1 MKRGYKILLTVLI
14 VILLI
19 LVIGP
24 FLIPVRP
31 LDGLQPPTVL
41 ARENSQ
47 FVTNP
52 FPGTDGIDFHFRRGG
67 TGEPVLVLLH
77 GFASSLFVWDEVFDQ
92 FAERGVTFAY
102 DRPAFGLSERLVPG
116 DWTGMNPYSP
126 DAAVDQLMGLL
137 DAQSIDRAI
146 LVGNSAGGT
155 LAMRAALTQP
165 QRFDGLILI
174 SPAVYGG
181 GGAPGFVR
189 PLLQTPQLQRL
200 GPLLARR
207 IATWGNTLEEA
218 AYHDLSTLTPE
229 QRATA
234 RLGVQVQD
242 WDRALWAFTSASQ
255 ASDLPDRLAELS
267 LPVLV
272 ITGDDD
278 RVVPTE
284 QSIRLA
290 GELPNADLVVLPACG
305 HVPQEECEDA
315 FMAAVNAWLS
325 VQGW

>member
-1 MKRGYKILLTVLI
+1 MRRGYKILLAIGIAVL
-14 VILLI
+14 
-19 LVIGP
+19 LVALVGP
-24 FLIPVRP
+24 FIIPVPP
-31 LDGLQPPTVL
+31 LEGLQPPAAL

-47 FVTNP
+47 FTTSP
-52 FPGTDGIDFHFRRGG
+52 FPGTDGIDFHYRRGG
-67 TGEPVLVLLH
+67 EGEPAFVLLH

-92 FAERGVTFAY
+92 FAGKGVTFAY
-102 DRPAFGLSERLVPG
+102 DRPPFGLSERLVPG
-116 DWTGMNPYSP
+116 DWDEVNPYSP
-126 DAAVDQLMGLL
+126 DAAVDQLITLL
-137 DAQSIDRAI
+137 DSQGINRSF

-155 LAMRAALTQP
+155 LAMRAVLAHP
-165 QRFDGLILI
+165 GRFDGLILI

-181 GGAPGFVR
+181 GTPGFVR
-189 PLLQTPQLQRL
+189 PLLRTPQLQRL

-207 IATWGNTLEEA
+207 IATWGNSLEEA
-218 AYHDLSTLTPE
+218 AYHDLSKLTPE

-234 RLGVQVQD
+234 RLGLQVQN

-255 ASDLPDRLAELS
+255 ASDLPDRLADLD

-305 HVPQEECEDA
+305 HVPQEECEGA
-315 FMAAVNAWLS
+315 FMDAVNAWLDE
-325 VQGW
+325 QG

>member
-1 MKRGYKILLTVLI
+1 MRRGYKILLTLFIVVSLVVL
-14 VILLI
+14 
-19 LVIGP
+19 IGP
-24 FLIPVRP
+24 FLIPVPP
-31 LDGLQPPTVL
+31 LEGLQPPAAL

-47 FVTNP
+47 FTTVP
-52 FPGTDGIDFHFRRGG
+52 FAGTDGIDFHYRRGG
-67 TGEPVLVLLH
+67 EGEQAFVLLH

-92 FAERGVTFAY
+92 FAAQGATFAY
-102 DRPAFGLSERLVPG
+102 DRPPFGLSERLVPG
-116 DWTGMNPYSP
+116 DWDGVNPYSP
-126 DAAVDQLMGLL
+126 EAAVEQLITLL
-137 DAQSIDRAI
+137 DAQGIDRAI

-155 LAMRAALTQP
+155 LAMRAALAHP
-165 QRFDGLILI
+165 ERFDGLILI

-189 PLLQTPQLQRL
+189 PLLQTPQMQRL
-200 GPLLARR
+200 GPLLTRR
-207 IATWGNTLEEA
+207 IATWGNSLEEA
-218 AYHDLSTLTPE
+218 AYHDLSTLTAE

-234 RLGVQVQD
+234 RLGLQVQD

-255 ASDLPDRLAELS
+255 ASDLPDRLAEID

-305 HVPQEECEDA
+305 HVPQEECEGA
-315 FMAAVNAWLS
+315 FMDAVNGWLKE
-325 VQGW
+325 QGL

>member
-1 MKRGYKILLTVLI
+1 MRRGYKILLAIGIAVL
-14 VILLI
+14 
-19 LVIGP
+19 LVALVGP
-24 FLIPVRP
+24 FIIPVPP
-31 LDGLQPPTVL
+31 LEGLQPPAAL

-47 FVTNP
+47 FTTSP
-52 FPGTDGIDFHFRRGG
+52 FPGTDGIDFHYRRGG
-67 TGEPVLVLLH
+67 EDEPAFVLLH

-92 FAERGVTFAY
+92 FAGKGVTFAY
-102 DRPAFGLSERLVPG
+102 DRPPFGLSERLVPG
-116 DWTGMNPYSP
+116 DWDEVNPYSP
-126 DAAVDQLMGLL
+126 DAAVDQLITLL
-137 DAQSIDRAI
+137 DSQGINRAI

-155 LAMRAALTQP
+155 LAMRAVLDHP

-181 GGAPGFVR
+181 GGTPGFVR
-189 PLLQTPQLQRL
+189 PLLRTPQLQRL

-207 IATWGNTLEEA
+207 IATWGNSLEEA
-218 AYHDLSTLTPE
+218 AYHDLSKLTPE

-234 RLGVQVQD
+234 RLGLQVQN

-255 ASDLPDRLAELS
+255 ASDLPDRLAEID

-290 GELPNADLVVLPACG
+290 GVLPNADLVVLPACG
-305 HVPQEECEDA
+305 HVPQEECEGA
-315 FMAAVNAWLS
+315 FMDAVNAWLDE
-325 VQGW
+325 QG

>member
-14 VILLI
+14 VVLLVVI
-19 LVIGP
+19 IGP
-24 FLIPVRP
+24 FLIPVAP
-31 LDGLQPPTVL
+31 LEGLQPPAAL
-41 ARENSQ
+41 ARENSR
-47 FVTNP
+47 FVTSP
-52 FPGTDGIDFHFRRGG
+52 FAGTDGIDFHYRRDGE
-67 TGEPVLVLLH
+67 GEPAFVLLH

-92 FAERGVTFAY
+92 FAAQAVTFAF
-102 DRPAFGLSERLVPG
+102 DRPPFGLSERLVPG
-116 DWTGMNPYSP
+116 DWEDANPYSP
-126 DAAVDQLMGLL
+126 DAGVEQLMTLL
-137 DAQSIDRAI
+137 DGQQIDRAI

-155 LAMRAALTQP
+155 LAMRAALAHP

-181 GGAPGFVR
+181 GGTPGFVR
-189 PLLQTPQLQRL
+189 PLMRTPQLQRL

-207 IATWGNTLEEA
+207 IATWGNSLEEA

-234 RLGVQVQD
+234 RLGLQVQD
-242 WDRALWAFTSASQ
+242 WDRALWAFTSASK
-255 ASDLPDRLAELS
+255 ASDLPDRLDELE
-267 LPVLV
+267 LPVLI

-290 GELPNADLVVLPACG
+290 GELPNAELVVLPACG
-305 HVPQEECEDA
+305 HVPQEECEGA
-315 FMAAVNAWLS
+315 FMDAVNAWLNE
-325 VQGW
+325 QGW